1 MTDIPDVTLR
11 DGYSM
16 PQLGFGVWQ
25 VPPDQVVEPV
35 ATALEAG
42 YRLIDTAAAYRN
54 EKGVGRAIAA
64 SGIPRDELFI
74 TTKLWNPDHGHDKAL
89 RAFDDSLERLGL
101 DHLDLYLI
109 HWPVPSVGLFVEA
122 WKAMIELVG
131 SGRVRSIGVSNFNP
145 AHVQRLIDE
154 TGVAPVVNQVELHP
168 GFPQAEVRAFDAEH
182 GIVTEA
188 WSPLGQG
195 RGLLDSPEL
204 GAIAAAHERSPA
216 QVALRWNLQLGQVV
230 IPKSVTPERIR
241 ANLDVFDF
249 ELTEAEMA
257 TLTELPGRR
266 LGPDPETFVM
276 P

>member
-1 MTDIPDVTLR
+1 MTDIPDVALH
-11 DGYSM
+11 DGHRI

-35 ATALEAG
+35 AVALAEG

-54 EKGVGRAIAA
+54 EKGVGRAIAQ
-64 SGIPRDELFI
+64 SGIDRDELFI
-74 TTKLWNPDHGHDKAL
+74 TTKLWNPDHGRDQTL

-109 HWPVPSVGLFVEA
+109 HWPVPSAGLYVES
-122 WKAMIELVG
+122 WKAMIELAE
-131 SGRVRSIGVSNFNP
+131 SGRARSIGTSNFNP
-145 AHVQRLIDE
+145 GHLQRLLDE
-154 TGVAPVVNQVELHP
+154 TGVAPTVNQVELHP
-168 GFPQAEVRAFDAEH
+168 GFVQAEVRAFDQAH
-182 GIVTEA
+182 DIVTEA

-195 RGLLDSPEL
+195 RGLLDDPTL
-204 GAIAAAHERSPA
+204 GALAAAHDRSPA
-216 QVALRWNLQLGQVV
+216 QVALRWSLQLGNVV

-241 ANLDVFDF
+241 ANLEVFDF
-249 ELTEAEMA
+249 ELTDEEMA
-257 TLTELPGRR
+257 TLTDLPGRR